1 MIAHSFELPFK
12 LVEVAQ
18 SLEDESDYLLRHVD
32 VPINRIDL
40 VLLRLLF
47 QLSSLFFD
55 FLSVTSNVLEELIE
69 VEAPVS
75 VVITAAEHCVNMV
88 LLGLQS
94 VLIKQDPDV
103 FNTDVALAQT
113 YFVEFS
119 LQTDGR
125 KLLQKINK
133 PSSLLLK
140 LQLTP

>member
-1 MIAHSFELPFK
+1 
-12 LVEVAQ
+12 
-18 SLEDESDYLLRHVD
+18 
-32 VPINRIDL
+32 
-40 VLLRLLF
+40 
-47 QLSSLFFD
+47 
-55 FLSVTSNVLEELIE
+55 
-69 VEAPVS
+69 
-75 VVITAAEHCVNMV
+75 VITAAEHCVNMV